1 MRDIIVIGAG
11 VVGCSIA
18 RELSKYNLDVLVVEK
33 NSDVSEG
40 ISKGNS
46 GSMRDIIV
54 IGAGVVGC
62 SIARE
67 LSKYNLDVL
76 VVEKNSDVS
85 EGISKGNSGIVHAG
99 YNEKIGTL
107 KAKLNIEGNKIF
119 DDLSRDL
126 QFPFKRNGAFILAFS
141 DEEMKTLESLKENG
155 EKLGVE
161 GLEILTREEALN
173 IEPNLNK
180 EIVGVLNVKTSGI
193 VSPYEMTIALAE
205 NAAENG
211 VEFKLNSK
219 VTNIEKISEGYKV
232 TLNNKEVVNGKLI
245 INASGLEGAFLNN
258 LVSMSKREINPVKG
272 EYCLFDK
279 VAGAM
284 INKTLFQVPNK
295 LSKGVLVT
303 PTAEGNLLVGP
314 NAVEGK
320 TLETSREGIDEILY
334 KSKKSLEELP
344 VARILNTFSGIRPK
358 TKEGDFIIEEVED
371 AKNFINVIGI
381 DSPGLTAAPA
391 IGVYVV
397 NMIKERLDLVEKK
410 NFKKTREDAKNFIN
424 VIGIDS
430 PGLTA
435 APAIGVY
442 VVNMIKERLDLVE
455 KKNFKKTREKIV
467 RFVELSLEEKNKL
480 IKEKPAY
487 GHMVCKCEFVTEGEI
502 VEAIHRPI
510 KALTVDAIKR
520 RTRASMGGC
529 QGIGC
534 TLPISKILSREL
546 GIDISDINKNS
557 EGSPVIGFKED

>member
-1 MRDIIVIGAG
+1 
-11 VVGCSIA
+11 
-18 RELSKYNLDVLVVEK
+18 
-33 NSDVSEG
+33 
-40 ISKGNS
+40 
-46 GSMRDIIV
+46 MRDIIV

-126 QFPFKRNGAFILAFS
+126 QFPFKRNGAFILAFK

-161 GLEILTREEALN
+161 GLEILTREEALS

-219 VTNIEKISEGYKV
+219 VTNIEKISEEYKV
-232 TLNNKEVVNGKLI
+232 TLNNKEVVSGKII

-258 LVSMSKREINPVKG
+258 LVSMTKREINPVKG

-320 TLETSREGIDEILY
+320 TLETSREGIDEILD

-397 NMIKERLDLVEKK
+397 NMIKEK
-410 NFKKTREDAKNFIN
+410 
-424 VIGIDS
+424 
-430 PGLTA
+430 
-435 APAIGVY
+435 
-442 VVNMIKERLDLVE
+442 LDLVE

-467 RFVELSLEEKNKL
+467 RFAELSLEEKNKL

-529 QGIGC
+529 QGVGC

-557 EGSPVIGFKED
+557 EGSPVVGFKED

>member
-1 MRDIIVIGAG
+1 M
-11 VVGCSIA
+11 
-18 RELSKYNLDVLVVEK
+18 K
-33 NSDVSEG
+33 
-40 ISKGNS
+40 
-46 GSMRDIIV
+46 DIIV

-219 VTNIEKISEGYKV
+219 VTSIEKISEGYKV
-232 TLNNKEVVNGKLI
+232 TLNNKELVSGKLI

-320 TLETSREGIDEILY
+320 TLETSREGIDEILD

-344 VARILNTFSGIRPK
+344 VARILNTLSGIRPK

-397 NMIKERLDLVEKK
+397 NMIKEK
-410 NFKKTREDAKNFIN
+410 
-424 VIGIDS
+424 
-430 PGLTA
+430 
-435 APAIGVY
+435 
-442 VVNMIKERLDLVE
+442 LDLVE

-467 RFVELSLEEKNKL
+467 RFAELSLEEKNRL

-529 QGIGC
+529 QGVGC

>member
-1 MRDIIVIGAG
+1 
-11 VVGCSIA
+11 
-18 RELSKYNLDVLVVEK
+18 
-33 NSDVSEG
+33 
-40 ISKGNS
+40 
-46 GSMRDIIV
+46 MRDIIV

-219 VTNIEKISEGYKV
+219 VTSIEKISEGYKV
-232 TLNNKEVVNGKLI
+232 TLNNKELVSGKLI

-320 TLETSREGIDEILY
+320 TLETSREGIDEILD

-358 TKEGDFIIEEVED
+358 TKGGDFIIEEVED

-410 NFKKTREDAKNFIN
+410 NFKKTRE
-424 VIGIDS
+424 
-430 PGLTA
+430 
-435 APAIGVY
+435 
-442 VVNMIKERLDLVE
+442 
-455 KKNFKKTREKIV
+455 KIV
-467 RFVELSLEEKNKL
+467 RFAELSLEEKNKL

-529 QGIGC
+529 QGVGC

-557 EGSPVIGFKED
+557 EGSPVIGFKEMIFNY

>member
-33 NSDVSEG
+33 NSDVSE
-40 ISKGNS
+40 
-46 GSMRDIIV
+46 R
-54 IGAGVVGC
+54 
-62 SIARE
+62 
-67 LSKYNLDVL
+67 
-76 VVEKNSDVS
+76 
-85 EGISKGNSGIVHAG
+85 ISKGNSGIVHAG

-126 QFPFKRNGAFILAFS
+126 QFPFKRNGAFILAFK

-232 TLNNKEVVNGKLI
+232 TLNNKELVSGKII

-258 LVSMSKREINPVKG
+258 LVSMTKREINPVKG

-279 VAGAM
+279 VAGSM

-320 TLETSREGIDEILY
+320 TLETSREGIDEILD

-397 NMIKERLDLVEKK
+397 NMIKEKLDL
-410 NFKKTREDAKNFIN
+410 D
-424 VIGIDS
+424 
-430 PGLTA
+430 
-435 APAIGVY
+435 
-442 VVNMIKERLDLVE
+442 E

-467 RFVELSLEEKNKL
+467 RFAELSLEEKNRL

-529 QGIGC
+529 QGVGC

-557 EGSPVIGFKED
+557 EGSPVVGFKED

>member
-1 MRDIIVIGAG
+1 
-11 VVGCSIA
+11 
-18 RELSKYNLDVLVVEK
+18 
-33 NSDVSEG
+33 
-40 ISKGNS
+40 
-46 GSMRDIIV
+46 MRDIIV

-232 TLNNKEVVNGKLI
+232 TLNNKELVSGKII

-284 INKTLFQVPNK
+284 INKTLFQVPSK

-320 TLETSREGIDEILY
+320 TLETSREGIDEILD

-358 TKEGDFIIEEVED
+358 TKGGDFIIEEVED

-410 NFKKTREDAKNFIN
+410 NFKKTRE
-424 VIGIDS
+424 
-430 PGLTA
+430 
-435 APAIGVY
+435 
-442 VVNMIKERLDLVE
+442 
-455 KKNFKKTREKIV
+455 KIV
-467 RFVELSLEEKNKL
+467 RFAELSLEEKNRL

-546 GIDISDINKNS
+546 VIDISDINKNS

>member
-1 MRDIIVIGAG
+1 
-11 VVGCSIA
+11 
-18 RELSKYNLDVLVVEK
+18 
-33 NSDVSEG
+33 
-40 ISKGNS
+40 
-46 GSMRDIIV
+46 MRDIIV

-232 TLNNKEVVNGKLI
+232 TLNNKELVSGKLI

-320 TLETSREGIDEILY
+320 TLETSREGIDEILD

-358 TKEGDFIIEEVED
+358 TKGGDFIIEEVED

-410 NFKKTREDAKNFIN
+410 NFKKTRE
-424 VIGIDS
+424 
-430 PGLTA
+430 
-435 APAIGVY
+435 
-442 VVNMIKERLDLVE
+442 
-455 KKNFKKTREKIV
+455 KIV
-467 RFVELSLEEKNKL
+467 RFAELSLEEKNKL

-529 QGIGC
+529 QGVGC

>member
-40 ISKGNS
+40 
-46 GSMRDIIV
+46 V
-54 IGAGVVGC
+54 
-62 SIARE
+62 
-67 LSKYNLDVL
+67 
-76 VVEKNSDVS
+76 
-85 EGISKGNSGIVHAG
+85 SKGNSGIVHAG

-232 TLNNKEVVNGKLI
+232 TLNNKEVVSGKII

-320 TLETSREGIDEILY
+320 ILETSREGIDEILD

-358 TKEGDFIIEEVED
+358 TKGGDFIIEEVED

-410 NFKKTREDAKNFIN
+410 NFKKTRE
-424 VIGIDS
+424 
-430 PGLTA
+430 
-435 APAIGVY
+435 
-442 VVNMIKERLDLVE
+442 
-455 KKNFKKTREKIV
+455 KIV
-467 RFVELSLEEKNKL
+467 RFAELSLEEKNKL

>member
-1 MRDIIVIGAG
+1 
-11 VVGCSIA
+11 
-18 RELSKYNLDVLVVEK
+18 
-33 NSDVSEG
+33 
-40 ISKGNS
+40 
-46 GSMRDIIV
+46 MRDIIV

-219 VTNIEKISEGYKV
+219 VTSIEKISEGYKV
-232 TLNNKEVVNGKLI
+232 TLNNKELVSGKII

-320 TLETSREGIDEILY
+320 TLETSREGIDEILD

-358 TKEGDFIIEEVED
+358 TKGGDFIIEEVED

-410 NFKKTREDAKNFIN
+410 NFKKTRE
-424 VIGIDS
+424 
-430 PGLTA
+430 
-435 APAIGVY
+435 
-442 VVNMIKERLDLVE
+442 
-455 KKNFKKTREKIV
+455 KIV
-467 RFVELSLEEKNKL
+467 RFAELSLEEKNRL

-487 GHMVCKCEFVTEGEI
+487 GHMVCKCEFITEGEI

>member
-1 MRDIIVIGAG
+1 
-11 VVGCSIA
+11 
-18 RELSKYNLDVLVVEK
+18 
-33 NSDVSEG
+33 
-40 ISKGNS
+40 
-46 GSMRDIIV
+46 MRDIIV

-180 EIVGVLNVKTSGI
+180 KIVGVLNVKTSGI

-232 TLNNKEVVNGKLI
+232 TLNNKELVSGKII

-258 LVSMSKREINPVKG
+258 LVSMTKREINPVKG

-320 TLETSREGIDEILY
+320 TLETSREGIDEILD

-358 TKEGDFIIEEVED
+358 TKGGDFIIEEVED

-410 NFKKTREDAKNFIN
+410 NFKKTRE
-424 VIGIDS
+424 
-430 PGLTA
+430 
-435 APAIGVY
+435 
-442 VVNMIKERLDLVE
+442 
-455 KKNFKKTREKIV
+455 KIV
-467 RFVELSLEEKNKL
+467 RFAELSLKEKNKL

>member
-1 MRDIIVIGAG
+1 MRDIILIGAG

-40 ISKGNS
+40 
-46 GSMRDIIV
+46 V
-54 IGAGVVGC
+54 
-62 SIARE
+62 
-67 LSKYNLDVL
+67 
-76 VVEKNSDVS
+76 
-85 EGISKGNSGIVHAG
+85 SKGNSGIVHAG

-107 KAKLNIEGNKIF
+107 KAKLNIEGNKMF

-141 DEEMKTLESLKENG
+141 DKDMKTLESLKEKG
-155 EKLGVE
+155 EKLGIE

-219 VTNIEKISEGYKV
+219 VTSIEKISEGYKV
-232 TLNNKEVVNGKLI
+232 TLNNKEIVNGKLI

-284 INKTLFQVPNK
+284 INKTLFQVPSK

-320 TLETSREGIDEILY
+320 TLETSREGIDEILD
-334 KSKKSLEELP
+334 KSKKSVEELP
-344 VARILNTFSGIRPK
+344 LARILNTFSGIRPK
-358 TKEGDFIIEEVED
+358 TKGGDFIIEEVED

-397 NMIKERLDLVEKK
+397 NMIKDKLDL
-410 NFKKTREDAKNFIN
+410 I
-424 VIGIDS
+424 
-430 PGLTA
+430 
-435 APAIGVY
+435 
-442 VVNMIKERLDLVE
+442 E
-455 KKNFKKTREKIV
+455 KKNFKKTREKIA
-467 RFVELSLEEKNKL
+467 RFAELSLEEKNRL

>member
-1 MRDIIVIGAG
+1 
-11 VVGCSIA
+11 
-18 RELSKYNLDVLVVEK
+18 
-33 NSDVSEG
+33 
-40 ISKGNS
+40 
-46 GSMRDIIV
+46 MRDIIV

-141 DEEMKTLESLKENG
+141 DEDMKTLESLKENG

-219 VTNIEKISEGYKV
+219 VTSIEKISEGYKV
-232 TLNNKEVVNGKLI
+232 TLNNKELVSGKLI

-320 TLETSREGIDEILY
+320 TLETSREGIDEILD

-358 TKEGDFIIEEVED
+358 TKGGDFIIEEVED

-397 NMIKERLDLVEKK
+397 NIIKEK
-410 NFKKTREDAKNFIN
+410 
-424 VIGIDS
+424 
-430 PGLTA
+430 
-435 APAIGVY
+435 
-442 VVNMIKERLDLVE
+442 LDLVE

-467 RFVELSLEEKNKL
+467 RFAELSLEEKNKL

>member
-1 MRDIIVIGAG
+1 
-11 VVGCSIA
+11 
-18 RELSKYNLDVLVVEK
+18 
-33 NSDVSEG
+33 
-40 ISKGNS
+40 
-46 GSMRDIIV
+46 MRDIIV

-232 TLNNKEVVNGKLI
+232 TLNNKELVSGKLI

-320 TLETSREGIDEILY
+320 TLETSREGIDEILD

-358 TKEGDFIIEEVED
+358 TKGGDFIIEEVED

-410 NFKKTREDAKNFIN
+410 NFKKTRE
-424 VIGIDS
+424 
-430 PGLTA
+430 
-435 APAIGVY
+435 
-442 VVNMIKERLDLVE
+442 
-455 KKNFKKTREKIV
+455 KIV
-467 RFVELSLEEKNKL
+467 RFAELSLEEKNKL

-487 GHMVCKCEFVTEGEI
+487 GHMVCKCEFITEGEI

-529 QGIGC
+529 QGVGC

>member
-1 MRDIIVIGAG
+1 MRDII
-11 VVGCSIA
+11 
-18 RELSKYNLDVLVVEK
+18 L
-33 NSDVSEG
+33 
-40 ISKGNS
+40 
-46 GSMRDIIV
+46 

-141 DEEMKTLESLKENG
+141 DKDMKTLESLKEKG

-219 VTNIEKISEGYKV
+219 VTNIEKISEEYKV
-232 TLNNKEVVNGKLI
+232 TLNNKEVVSGKII

-258 LVSMSKREINPVKG
+258 LVSMTKREINPVKG

-284 INKTLFQVPNK
+284 INKTLFQVPSK

-320 TLETSREGIDEILY
+320 TLETSREGIDEILD

-391 IGVYVV
+391 IGIYVV
-397 NMIKERLDLVEKK
+397 NMIKEK
-410 NFKKTREDAKNFIN
+410 
-424 VIGIDS
+424 
-430 PGLTA
+430 
-435 APAIGVY
+435 
-442 VVNMIKERLDLVE
+442 LDLVE

-467 RFVELSLEEKNKL
+467 RFAELSLEEKNKL

>member
-1 MRDIIVIGAG
+1 
-11 VVGCSIA
+11 
-18 RELSKYNLDVLVVEK
+18 
-33 NSDVSEG
+33 
-40 ISKGNS
+40 
-46 GSMRDIIV
+46 MRDIIV

-126 QFPFKRNGAFILAFS
+126 QFPFKRNGAFILAFK

-219 VTNIEKISEGYKV
+219 VTSIEKISEGYKV
-232 TLNNKEVVNGKLI
+232 TLNNKELVSGKII

-320 TLETSREGIDEILY
+320 TLETSREGIDEILD

-358 TKEGDFIIEEVED
+358 TKGGDFIIEEVED

-410 NFKKTREDAKNFIN
+410 NFKKTRE
-424 VIGIDS
+424 
-430 PGLTA
+430 
-435 APAIGVY
+435 
-442 VVNMIKERLDLVE
+442 
-455 KKNFKKTREKIV
+455 KIV
-467 RFVELSLEEKNKL
+467 RFAELSLEEKNKL

-529 QGIGC
+529 QGVGC

>member
-40 ISKGNS
+40 
-46 GSMRDIIV
+46 V
-54 IGAGVVGC
+54 
-62 SIARE
+62 
-67 LSKYNLDVL
+67 
-76 VVEKNSDVS
+76 
-85 EGISKGNSGIVHAG
+85 SKGNSGIVHAG

-232 TLNNKEVVNGKLI
+232 TLNNKELVSGKII

-284 INKTLFQVPNK
+284 INKTLFQVPSK

-320 TLETSREGIDEILY
+320 TLETSREGIDEILD

-358 TKEGDFIIEEVED
+358 TKGEDFIIEEVED

-410 NFKKTREDAKNFIN
+410 NFKKTRE
-424 VIGIDS
+424 
-430 PGLTA
+430 
-435 APAIGVY
+435 
-442 VVNMIKERLDLVE
+442 
-455 KKNFKKTREKIV
+455 KIV
-467 RFVELSLEEKNKL
+467 RFAELSLEEKNRL

-546 GIDISDINKNS
+546 VIDISDINKNS

>member
-40 ISKGNS
+40 
-46 GSMRDIIV
+46 V
-54 IGAGVVGC
+54 
-62 SIARE
+62 
-67 LSKYNLDVL
+67 
-76 VVEKNSDVS
+76 
-85 EGISKGNSGIVHAG
+85 SKGNSGIVHAG

-107 KAKLNIEGNKIF
+107 KAKLNIEGNKMF

-141 DEEMKTLESLKENG
+141 DKDMKTLESLKEKG
-155 EKLGVE
+155 EKLGIE

-219 VTNIEKISEGYKV
+219 VTSIEKISEGYKV
-232 TLNNKEVVNGKLI
+232 TLNNKEIVNGKLI

-284 INKTLFQVPNK
+284 INKTLFQVPSK

-320 TLETSREGIDEILY
+320 TLETSREGIDEILD

-344 VARILNTFSGIRPK
+344 LARILNTFSGIRPK
-358 TKEGDFIIEEVED
+358 TNHGDFIIEEVED

-397 NMIKERLDLVEKK
+397 NMIKDKLDL
-410 NFKKTREDAKNFIN
+410 I
-424 VIGIDS
+424 
-430 PGLTA
+430 
-435 APAIGVY
+435 
-442 VVNMIKERLDLVE
+442 E
-455 KKNFKKTREKIV
+455 KKNFKKTREKIA
-467 RFVELSLEEKNKL
+467 RFAELSLEEKNRL
-480 IKEKPAY
+480 IKEKTAY

-510 KALTVDAIKR
+510 PALTVDAIKR

>member
-1 MRDIIVIGAG
+1 
-11 VVGCSIA
+11 
-18 RELSKYNLDVLVVEK
+18 
-33 NSDVSEG
+33 
-40 ISKGNS
+40 
-46 GSMRDIIV
+46 MRDIIV

-232 TLNNKEVVNGKLI
+232 TLNNKELVSGKII

-320 TLETSREGIDEILY
+320 TLETSREGIDEILD

-358 TKEGDFIIEEVED
+358 TKGGDFIIEEVED

-410 NFKKTREDAKNFIN
+410 NFKKTRE
-424 VIGIDS
+424 
-430 PGLTA
+430 
-435 APAIGVY
+435 
-442 VVNMIKERLDLVE
+442 
-455 KKNFKKTREKIV
+455 KIV
-467 RFVELSLEEKNKL
+467 RFAELSLEEKNKL

-529 QGIGC
+529 QGVGC

>member
-1 MRDIIVIGAG
+1 
-11 VVGCSIA
+11 
-18 RELSKYNLDVLVVEK
+18 
-33 NSDVSEG
+33 
-40 ISKGNS
+40 
-46 GSMRDIIV
+46 MRDIIV

-126 QFPFKRNGAFILAFS
+126 QFPFKRNGAFILAFK

-232 TLNNKEVVNGKLI
+232 TLNNKELVNGKII

-320 TLETSREGIDEILY
+320 TLETSREGIDEILD

-397 NMIKERLDLVEKK
+397 NMIKEK
-410 NFKKTREDAKNFIN
+410 
-424 VIGIDS
+424 
-430 PGLTA
+430 
-435 APAIGVY
+435 
-442 VVNMIKERLDLVE
+442 LDLVE

-467 RFVELSLEEKNKL
+467 RFAELSLEEKNRL

>member
-33 NSDVSEG
+33 NSDVSG
-40 ISKGNS
+40 
-46 GSMRDIIV
+46 
-54 IGAGVVGC
+54 
-62 SIARE
+62 
-67 LSKYNLDVL
+67 
-76 VVEKNSDVS
+76 
-85 EGISKGNSGIVHAG
+85 GISKGNSGIVHAG

-141 DEEMKTLESLKENG
+141 DEDMNILESLKENG

-232 TLNNKEVVNGKLI
+232 TLNNKELVSGKLI

-320 TLETSREGIDEILY
+320 TLETSREGIDEILD
-334 KSKKSLEELP
+334 KSKTSLEELP

-410 NFKKTREDAKNFIN
+410 NFKKTRE
-424 VIGIDS
+424 
-430 PGLTA
+430 
-435 APAIGVY
+435 
-442 VVNMIKERLDLVE
+442 
-455 KKNFKKTREKIV
+455 KIV
-467 RFVELSLEEKNKL
+467 RFAELSLEEKNKL

-529 QGIGC
+529 QGVGC

-557 EGSPVIGFKED
+557 EGSPVIGFKEMIFNY

>member
-1 MRDIIVIGAG
+1 
-11 VVGCSIA
+11 
-18 RELSKYNLDVLVVEK
+18 
-33 NSDVSEG
+33 
-40 ISKGNS
+40 
-46 GSMRDIIV
+46 MRDIIV

-232 TLNNKEVVNGKLI
+232 TLNNKELVSGKII

-258 LVSMSKREINPVKG
+258 LVSMTKREINPVKG

-320 TLETSREGIDEILY
+320 TLETSREGIDEILD

-410 NFKKTREDAKNFIN
+410 NFKKTRE
-424 VIGIDS
+424 
-430 PGLTA
+430 
-435 APAIGVY
+435 
-442 VVNMIKERLDLVE
+442 
-455 KKNFKKTREKIV
+455 KIV
-467 RFVELSLEEKNKL
+467 RFAELSLEEKNKL

-510 KALTVDAIKR
+510 PALTVDAIKR

>member
-18 RELSKYNLDVLVVEK
+18 RELSKYNLD
-33 NSDVSEG
+33 G
-40 ISKGNS
+40 
-46 GSMRDIIV
+46 
-54 IGAGVVGC
+54 
-62 SIARE
+62 
-67 LSKYNLDVL
+67 L

-219 VTNIEKISEGYKV
+219 VTSIEKISEGYKV
-232 TLNNKEVVNGKLI
+232 TLNNKEIVNGKII

-284 INKTLFQVPNK
+284 INKTLFQVPSK

-320 TLETSREGIDEILY
+320 TLETSREGIDEILD

-358 TKEGDFIIEEVED
+358 TKGGDFIIEEVED

-410 NFKKTREDAKNFIN
+410 NFKKTRE
-424 VIGIDS
+424 
-430 PGLTA
+430 
-435 APAIGVY
+435 
-442 VVNMIKERLDLVE
+442 
-455 KKNFKKTREKIV
+455 KIV
-467 RFVELSLEEKNKL
+467 RFAELSLEEKNRL

>member
-1 MRDIIVIGAG
+1 
-11 VVGCSIA
+11 
-18 RELSKYNLDVLVVEK
+18 
-33 NSDVSEG
+33 
-40 ISKGNS
+40 
-46 GSMRDIIV
+46 
-54 IGAGVVGC
+54 
-62 SIARE
+62 
-67 LSKYNLDVL
+67 
-76 VVEKNSDVS
+76 
-85 EGISKGNSGIVHAG
+85 
-99 YNEKIGTL
+99 
-107 KAKLNIEGNKIF
+107 
-119 DDLSRDL
+119 
-126 QFPFKRNGAFILAFS
+126 
-141 DEEMKTLESLKENG
+141 MKTLESLKENG

-232 TLNNKEVVNGKLI
+232 TLNNKELVSGKLI

-320 TLETSREGIDEILY
+320 TLETSREGIDEILD

-410 NFKKTREDAKNFIN
+410 NFKKTRE
-424 VIGIDS
+424 
-430 PGLTA
+430 
-435 APAIGVY
+435 
-442 VVNMIKERLDLVE
+442 
-455 KKNFKKTREKIV
+455 KIV
-467 RFVELSLEEKNKL
+467 RFAELSLKEKNKL

-546 GIDISDINKNS
+546 GIDINDINKNS

>member
-1 MRDIIVIGAG
+1 
-11 VVGCSIA
+11 
-18 RELSKYNLDVLVVEK
+18 
-33 NSDVSEG
+33 
-40 ISKGNS
+40 
-46 GSMRDIIV
+46 MRDIIV

-219 VTNIEKISEGYKV
+219 VTSIEKISEGYKV
-232 TLNNKEVVNGKLI
+232 TLNNKELVSGKLI

-320 TLETSREGIDEILY
+320 TLETSREGIDEILD

-344 VARILNTFSGIRPK
+344 LARILNTFSGIRPK
-358 TKEGDFIIEEVED
+358 TNHGDFIIEEVED

-410 NFKKTREDAKNFIN
+410 NFKKTRE
-424 VIGIDS
+424 
-430 PGLTA
+430 
-435 APAIGVY
+435 
-442 VVNMIKERLDLVE
+442 
-455 KKNFKKTREKIV
+455 KIV
-467 RFVELSLEEKNKL
+467 RFAELSLEEKNKL

>member
-1 MRDIIVIGAG
+1 
-11 VVGCSIA
+11 
-18 RELSKYNLDVLVVEK
+18 
-33 NSDVSEG
+33 
-40 ISKGNS
+40 
-46 GSMRDIIV
+46 MRDIIV

-232 TLNNKEVVNGKLI
+232 TLNNKELVSGKII

-258 LVSMSKREINPVKG
+258 LVSMTKREINPVKG

-320 TLETSREGIDEILY
+320 TLETSREGIDEILD

-410 NFKKTREDAKNFIN
+410 NFKKTRE
-424 VIGIDS
+424 
-430 PGLTA
+430 
-435 APAIGVY
+435 
-442 VVNMIKERLDLVE
+442 
-455 KKNFKKTREKIV
+455 KIV
-467 RFVELSLEEKNKL
+467 RFAELSLEEKNKL

-557 EGSPVIGFKED
+557 EGSPVIGFKEMIFNY

>member
-1 MRDIIVIGAG
+1 
-11 VVGCSIA
+11 
-18 RELSKYNLDVLVVEK
+18 
-33 NSDVSEG
+33 
-40 ISKGNS
+40 
-46 GSMRDIIV
+46 MRDIIV

-126 QFPFKRNGAFILAFS
+126 QFPFKRNGAFILAFK
-141 DEEMKTLESLKENG
+141 DEDMNILESLKENG
-155 EKLGVE
+155 EELGVE

-232 TLNNKEVVNGKLI
+232 TLNNKELVSGKII

-320 TLETSREGIDEILY
+320 TLETSREGIDEILD

-410 NFKKTREDAKNFIN
+410 NFKKTRE
-424 VIGIDS
+424 
-430 PGLTA
+430 
-435 APAIGVY
+435 
-442 VVNMIKERLDLVE
+442 
-455 KKNFKKTREKIV
+455 KIV
-467 RFVELSLEEKNKL
+467 RFAELSLEEKNKL

>member
-1 MRDIIVIGAG
+1 
-11 VVGCSIA
+11 
-18 RELSKYNLDVLVVEK
+18 
-33 NSDVSEG
+33 
-40 ISKGNS
+40 
-46 GSMRDIIV
+46 MRDIIV

-141 DEEMKTLESLKENG
+141 DEDMKTLEGLKENG

-232 TLNNKEVVNGKLI
+232 TLNNKELVSGKII

-320 TLETSREGIDEILY
+320 TLETSREGIDEILD

-358 TKEGDFIIEEVED
+358 TKGGDFIIEEVED

-397 NMIKERLDLVEKK
+397 NMIKERL
-410 NFKKTREDAKNFIN
+410 A
-424 VIGIDS
+424 
-430 PGLTA
+430 
-435 APAIGVY
+435 
-442 VVNMIKERLDLVE
+442 LVE

-467 RFVELSLEEKNKL
+467 RFAELSLEEKNKL

-546 GIDISDINKNS
+546 GIDISNINKNS

>member
-1 MRDIIVIGAG
+1 
-11 VVGCSIA
+11 
-18 RELSKYNLDVLVVEK
+18 
-33 NSDVSEG
+33 
-40 ISKGNS
+40 
-46 GSMRDIIV
+46 MRDIIV

-232 TLNNKEVVNGKLI
+232 TLNNKELVSGKII

-284 INKTLFQVPNK
+284 INKTLFQVPSK

-320 TLETSREGIDEILY
+320 NLETSREGIDEILD

-358 TKEGDFIIEEVED
+358 TKGGDFIIEEVED

-397 NMIKERLDLVEKK
+397 NMIKERL
-410 NFKKTREDAKNFIN
+410 A
-424 VIGIDS
+424 
-430 PGLTA
+430 
-435 APAIGVY
+435 
-442 VVNMIKERLDLVE
+442 LVE

-467 RFVELSLEEKNKL
+467 RFAELSLEEKNKL

-487 GHMVCKCEFVTEGEI
+487 GHMICKCEFVTEGEI

>member
-1 MRDIIVIGAG
+1 
-11 VVGCSIA
+11 
-18 RELSKYNLDVLVVEK
+18 
-33 NSDVSEG
+33 
-40 ISKGNS
+40 
-46 GSMRDIIV
+46 MRDIIV

-107 KAKLNIEGNKIF
+107 KAKLNIEGNKMF

-219 VTNIEKISEGYKV
+219 VTSIEKISEGYKV
-232 TLNNKEVVNGKLI
+232 TLNNKELVSGKII

-320 TLETSREGIDEILY
+320 TLETSREGIDEILD

-358 TKEGDFIIEEVED
+358 TKGEDFIIEEVED

-410 NFKKTREDAKNFIN
+410 NFKKTRE
-424 VIGIDS
+424 
-430 PGLTA
+430 
-435 APAIGVY
+435 
-442 VVNMIKERLDLVE
+442 
-455 KKNFKKTREKIV
+455 KIV
-467 RFVELSLEEKNKL
+467 RFAELSLEEKNKL

>member
-1 MRDIIVIGAG
+1 
-11 VVGCSIA
+11 
-18 RELSKYNLDVLVVEK
+18 
-33 NSDVSEG
+33 
-40 ISKGNS
+40 
-46 GSMRDIIV
+46 MRDIIV

-141 DEEMKTLESLKENG
+141 DEDMNILESLKENG

-232 TLNNKEVVNGKLI
+232 TLNNKELVSGKLI
-245 INASGLEGAFLNN
+245 INASGLEGDFLNN

-320 TLETSREGIDEILY
+320 TLETSREGIDEILD

-410 NFKKTREDAKNFIN
+410 NFKKTRE
-424 VIGIDS
+424 
-430 PGLTA
+430 
-435 APAIGVY
+435 
-442 VVNMIKERLDLVE
+442 
-455 KKNFKKTREKIV
+455 KIV
-467 RFVELSLEEKNKL
+467 RFAELSLEEKNKL

-529 QGIGC
+529 QGVGC

>member
-1 MRDIIVIGAG
+1 
-11 VVGCSIA
+11 
-18 RELSKYNLDVLVVEK
+18 
-33 NSDVSEG
+33 
-40 ISKGNS
+40 
-46 GSMRDIIV
+46 MRDIIV

-161 GLEILTREEALN
+161 GLEILTRGEALN

-232 TLNNKEVVNGKLI
+232 TLNNKELVSGKLI

-320 TLETSREGIDEILY
+320 TLETSREGIDEILD

-358 TKEGDFIIEEVED
+358 TKGGDFIIEEVED

-410 NFKKTREDAKNFIN
+410 NFKKTRE
-424 VIGIDS
+424 
-430 PGLTA
+430 
-435 APAIGVY
+435 
-442 VVNMIKERLDLVE
+442 
-455 KKNFKKTREKIV
+455 KIV
-467 RFVELSLEEKNKL
+467 RFAELSLEEKNKL

-529 QGIGC
+529 QGVGC

>member
-1 MRDIIVIGAG
+1 
-11 VVGCSIA
+11 
-18 RELSKYNLDVLVVEK
+18 
-33 NSDVSEG
+33 
-40 ISKGNS
+40 
-46 GSMRDIIV
+46 MRDIIV

-219 VTNIEKISEGYKV
+219 VTSIEKISEGYKV
-232 TLNNKEVVNGKLI
+232 TLNNKELVSGKII

-284 INKTLFQVPNK
+284 INKTLFQVPSK

-320 TLETSREGIDEILY
+320 TLETSREGIDEILD

-358 TKEGDFIIEEVED
+358 TKGGDFIIEEVED

-410 NFKKTREDAKNFIN
+410 NFKKTRE
-424 VIGIDS
+424 
-430 PGLTA
+430 
-435 APAIGVY
+435 
-442 VVNMIKERLDLVE
+442 
-455 KKNFKKTREKIV
+455 KIV
-467 RFVELSLEEKNKL
+467 RFAELSLEEKNKL

-487 GHMVCKCEFVTEGEI
+487 GHMVCKCEFITEGEI

>member
-33 NSDVSEG
+33 NS
-40 ISKGNS
+40 
-46 GSMRDIIV
+46 
-54 IGAGVVGC
+54 
-62 SIARE
+62 
-67 LSKYNLDVL
+67 
-76 VVEKNSDVS
+76 

-107 KAKLNIEGNKIF
+107 KAKLNIEGNKMF

-232 TLNNKEVVNGKLI
+232 TLNNKELVSGKLI

-320 TLETSREGIDEILY
+320 TLETSREGIDEILD

-358 TKEGDFIIEEVED
+358 TKGGDFIIEEVED

-410 NFKKTREDAKNFIN
+410 NFKKTRE
-424 VIGIDS
+424 
-430 PGLTA
+430 
-435 APAIGVY
+435 
-442 VVNMIKERLDLVE
+442 
-455 KKNFKKTREKIV
+455 KIV
-467 RFVELSLEEKNKL
+467 RFAELSLEEKNRL

-487 GHMVCKCEFVTEGEI
+487 GHMVCKCECVTEGEI
-502 VEAIHRPI
+502 VESIHRPI

-529 QGIGC
+529 QGTGC

>member
-40 ISKGNS
+40 
-46 GSMRDIIV
+46 V
-54 IGAGVVGC
+54 
-62 SIARE
+62 
-67 LSKYNLDVL
+67 
-76 VVEKNSDVS
+76 
-85 EGISKGNSGIVHAG
+85 SKGNSGIVHAG

-232 TLNNKEVVNGKLI
+232 TLNNKELVSGKLI

-320 TLETSREGIDEILY
+320 TLETSREGIDEILD

-358 TKEGDFIIEEVED
+358 TKGGDFIIEEVED

-410 NFKKTREDAKNFIN
+410 NFKKTRE
-424 VIGIDS
+424 
-430 PGLTA
+430 
-435 APAIGVY
+435 
-442 VVNMIKERLDLVE
+442 
-455 KKNFKKTREKIV
+455 KIV
-467 RFVELSLEEKNKL
+467 RFAELSLEEKNKL

-534 TLPISKILSREL
+534 THPISKILSREL

>member
-1 MRDIIVIGAG
+1 
-11 VVGCSIA
+11 
-18 RELSKYNLDVLVVEK
+18 
-33 NSDVSEG
+33 
-40 ISKGNS
+40 
-46 GSMRDIIV
+46 MRDIIV

-232 TLNNKEVVNGKLI
+232 TLNNKELVSGKII

-320 TLETSREGIDEILY
+320 TLETSREGIDEILD

-358 TKEGDFIIEEVED
+358 TKGGDFIIEEVED

-397 NMIKERLDLVEKK
+397 NMIKERL
-410 NFKKTREDAKNFIN
+410 A
-424 VIGIDS
+424 
-430 PGLTA
+430 
-435 APAIGVY
+435 
-442 VVNMIKERLDLVE
+442 LVE

-467 RFVELSLEEKNKL
+467 RFAELSLEEKNKL

-487 GHMVCKCEFVTEGEI
+487 GHMICKCEFVTEGEI

>member
-1 MRDIIVIGAG
+1 
-11 VVGCSIA
+11 
-18 RELSKYNLDVLVVEK
+18 
-33 NSDVSEG
+33 
-40 ISKGNS
+40 
-46 GSMRDIIV
+46 MRDIIV

-107 KAKLNIEGNKIF
+107 KAKLNIEGNKSF

-126 QFPFKRNGAFILAFS
+126 QFPFKRNGAFILAFK

-232 TLNNKEVVNGKLI
+232 TLNNKEVVSGKII

-258 LVSMSKREINPVKG
+258 LISMTKREINPVKG

-320 TLETSREGIDEILY
+320 TLETSREGIDEILD

-397 NMIKERLDLVEKK
+397 NMIKEK
-410 NFKKTREDAKNFIN
+410 
-424 VIGIDS
+424 
-430 PGLTA
+430 
-435 APAIGVY
+435 
-442 VVNMIKERLDLVE
+442 LDLVE

-467 RFVELSLEEKNKL
+467 RFAELSLEEKNKL
-480 IKEKPAY
+480 IKENPAY

-529 QGIGC
+529 QGVGC

-557 EGSPVIGFKED
+557 EGSPVVGFKED

>member
-40 ISKGNS
+40 
-46 GSMRDIIV
+46 V
-54 IGAGVVGC
+54 
-62 SIARE
+62 
-67 LSKYNLDVL
+67 
-76 VVEKNSDVS
+76 
-85 EGISKGNSGIVHAG
+85 SKGNSGIVHAG

-107 KAKLNIEGNKIF
+107 KAKLNIEGNKMF

-141 DEEMKTLESLKENG
+141 DKDMKTLESLKEKG

-232 TLNNKEVVNGKLI
+232 TLNSKEVVNGKLI

-284 INKTLFQVPNK
+284 INKTLFQVPSK

-320 TLETSREGIDEILY
+320 TLETSREGIDEILD
-334 KSKKSLEELP
+334 KSKKSVEELP
-344 VARILNTFSGIRPK
+344 LARILNTFSGIRPK
-358 TKEGDFIIEEVED
+358 TNHGDFIIEEVED

-381 DSPGLTAAPA
+381 DSPGLTVAPA

-397 NMIKERLDLVEKK
+397 NMIKDKLDL
-410 NFKKTREDAKNFIN
+410 I
-424 VIGIDS
+424 
-430 PGLTA
+430 
-435 APAIGVY
+435 
-442 VVNMIKERLDLVE
+442 E
-455 KKNFKKTREKIV
+455 KKNFKKTREKIA
-467 RFVELSLEEKNKL
+467 RFAELSLKEKNRL

-510 KALTVDAIKR
+510 PALTVDAIKR

>member
-1 MRDIIVIGAG
+1 
-11 VVGCSIA
+11 
-18 RELSKYNLDVLVVEK
+18 
-33 NSDVSEG
+33 
-40 ISKGNS
+40 
-46 GSMRDIIV
+46 MRDIIV

-119 DDLSRDL
+119 DDLSREL
-126 QFPFKRNGAFILAFS
+126 QFPFKRNGAFILAFK

-232 TLNNKEVVNGKLI
+232 TLNNKEVVSGKII

-258 LVSMSKREINPVKG
+258 LISMTKREINPVKG

-320 TLETSREGIDEILY
+320 NLETSREGIDEILD

-358 TKEGDFIIEEVED
+358 TKEGDFIIEEVAD

-397 NMIKERLDLVEKK
+397 NMIKEK
-410 NFKKTREDAKNFIN
+410 
-424 VIGIDS
+424 
-430 PGLTA
+430 
-435 APAIGVY
+435 
-442 VVNMIKERLDLVE
+442 LDLVE

-467 RFVELSLEEKNKL
+467 RFAELSLEEKNKL
-480 IKEKPAY
+480 IKENPAY

-529 QGIGC
+529 QGVGC

-557 EGSPVIGFKED
+557 EGSPVVGFKED

>member
-1 MRDIIVIGAG
+1 
-11 VVGCSIA
+11 
-18 RELSKYNLDVLVVEK
+18 
-33 NSDVSEG
+33 
-40 ISKGNS
+40 
-46 GSMRDIIV
+46 MRDIIV

-107 KAKLNIEGNKIF
+107 KAKLNIEGNKMF

-232 TLNNKEVVNGKLI
+232 TLNNKELVSGKLI

-320 TLETSREGIDEILY
+320 TLETSREGIDEILD

-358 TKEGDFIIEEVED
+358 TKGGDFIIEEVED

-397 NMIKERLDLVEKK
+397 NMIKEK
-410 NFKKTREDAKNFIN
+410 
-424 VIGIDS
+424 
-430 PGLTA
+430 
-435 APAIGVY
+435 
-442 VVNMIKERLDLVE
+442 LDLVE

-467 RFVELSLEEKNKL
+467 RFAELSLEEKNKL

>member
-1 MRDIIVIGAG
+1 
-11 VVGCSIA
+11 
-18 RELSKYNLDVLVVEK
+18 
-33 NSDVSEG
+33 
-40 ISKGNS
+40 
-46 GSMRDIIV
+46 MRDIIV

-126 QFPFKRNGAFILAFS
+126 QFPFKRNGAFILAFK

-232 TLNNKEVVNGKLI
+232 TLNNKELVSGKLI

-320 TLETSREGIDEILY
+320 TLETSREGIDEILD

-358 TKEGDFIIEEVED
+358 TKGGDFIIEEVED

-410 NFKKTREDAKNFIN
+410 NFKKTRE
-424 VIGIDS
+424 
-430 PGLTA
+430 
-435 APAIGVY
+435 
-442 VVNMIKERLDLVE
+442 
-455 KKNFKKTREKIV
+455 KIV
-467 RFVELSLEEKNKL
+467 RFAELSLEEKNKL